1 MRAPCDT
8 SPAARLAANAWISS
22 PSLPNWHAAVDQ
34 SVLATAAK
42 TSVRL
47 VSFDVFDTVVTRSVG
62 EPTALFRMVGQRLR
76 QQGIVT
82 CSPETFLQQRL
93 LCEARARSNSSSA
106 EISLQQIY
114 EELGDALQLR
124 EAVQELMRAELAAEA
139 ASILPVPHMVA
150 TVDAV
155 RRRFGRVV
163 FVSDMYLPQDFLELQ
178 LQRAG
183 LLRNGDRLYVSSTYG
198 VQKRTGHLFRIVAER
213 EGVALS
219 NLLHCGD
226 SFESDVLGARSVGV
240 QAHQVTTATPNQAE
254 EELIRW
260 TSQTEG
266 FAGNQAGAARLA
278 RLRGSHL
285 RAEQRMAWETGAG
298 VTGPLV
304 HLFAQWV
311 IRRAR
316 QLGVKRLCFLARD
329 GYFPYLATRAL
340 LERQPELDLDVNYI
354 YGSRQTYNLL
364 AVTRLHAE
372 EWTQLTSF
380 SGRQFST
387 IEELSELLCAEPA
400 VLQEHLTPLG
410 FTLDDW
416 TRPLQSEER
425 ARIRDQALRNQEF
438 NQALWAQ
445 VHRAQA
451 HSREYLIGD
460 VVDGDESIALVDAGW
475 TTKSHAPLFRF
486 LQQLGP
492 ARVHMFYFGL
502 VAERPD
508 IPLERVHAFV
518 FDRARRTG
526 VFQRAIEYPRAV
538 ETLFLSKDGRTR
550 AFERTGSGVSPV
562 LANTENAD
570 FVAQFYDP
578 YESGIRA
585 YLEELTLSLPEDVSI
600 YGADNIAESIV
611 SRFWLNPTEDE
622 ARLWSQLEWQWDPA
636 GTVKYP
642 LARPYRVGHVM
653 RAFLQRRHP
662 ECGPQFWA
670 AGAFRLT
677 PLMTRNLLAAAI
689 LAGRACERPVR
700 RWLPVVRKN
709 AAIAALLRRLLY
721 GARHE
726 IA

>member
-1 MRAPCDT
+1 VDQTVLAA
-8 SPAARLAANAWISS
+8 AARA
-22 PSLPNWHAAVDQ
+22 
-34 SVLATAAK
+34 
-42 TSVRL
+42 SVRL
-47 VSFDVFDTVVTRSVG
+47 VSFDVFDTVLTRSVG
-62 EPTALFRMVGQRLR
+62 EPTALFRMVGQQLR

-114 EELGDALQLR
+114 GELGDALQMR
-124 EAVQELMRAELAAEA
+124 EAVPELMRAELAAEA
-139 ASILPVPHMVA
+139 ASIRPVPHMVA

-155 RRRFGRVV
+155 RRVFGRVV
-163 FVSDMYLPQDFLELQ
+163 FVSDMYLPQSFLELH
-178 LQRAG
+178 LRLAG
-183 LLRNGDRLYVSSTYG
+183 LLREGDGLYVSSTYG

-213 EGVALS
+213 EGVAPS

-240 QAHQVTTATPNQAE
+240 HAHLMTAAIPNRAE
-254 EELIRW
+254 EALNGW
-260 TSQTEG
+260 ACQTEG
-266 FAGNQAGAARLA
+266 FAAWQAGAARLA
-278 RLRGSHL
+278 RLRGEHL
-285 RAEQRMAWETGAG
+285 SAEQRIAWQTGAN
-298 VTGPLV
+298 VTGPLA
-304 HLFAQWV
+304 HLFAHWV
-311 IRRAR
+311 IDRAT
-316 QLGVKRLCFLARD
+316 QLRVRKLWFLARD

-340 LERQPELDLDVNYI
+340 LERQPGLELDVRYI

-364 AVTRLHAE
+364 AVNRLHAE
-372 EWTQLTSF
+372 EWTQLTSYG
-380 SGRQFST
+380 GRQFST
-387 IEELSELLCAEPA
+387 IEELSELLSAEPT

-410 FTLDDW
+410 FTPDDW
-416 TRPLQSEER
+416 TRTLRVEER
-425 ARIRDQALRNQEF
+425 ARIRDQALRDREF
-438 NQALWAQ
+438 NQALWAH

-451 HSREYLIGD
+451 HAREYLIGGA
-460 VVDGDESIALVDAGW
+460 VDGDGSIALVDAGW

-486 LQQLGP
+486 LQQHGP
-492 ARVHMFYFGL
+492 ASVHMFYFGL

-508 IPLERVHAFV
+508 IPLERLHAFV

-526 VFQRAIEYPRAV
+526 VFQRAVCYPRAV

-562 LANTENAD
+562 LASTENAD

-585 YLEELTLSLPEDVSI
+585 YLEELTLGLPADVSI
-600 YGADNIAESIV
+600 YGADNIAETIV
-611 SRFWLNPTEDE
+611 SRFWLDPTEDE
-622 ARLWSQLEWQWDPA
+622 ARLWSQLEWEWDPA

-642 LARPYRVGHVM
+642 LARPYRVSHAI

-677 PLMTRNLLAAAI
+677 PSMTRNILVAAI

-700 RWLPVVRKN
+700 RWLPLIRQN
-709 AAIAALLRRLLY
+709 PAMSALVRRLLY
-721 GARHE
+721 GTSRE